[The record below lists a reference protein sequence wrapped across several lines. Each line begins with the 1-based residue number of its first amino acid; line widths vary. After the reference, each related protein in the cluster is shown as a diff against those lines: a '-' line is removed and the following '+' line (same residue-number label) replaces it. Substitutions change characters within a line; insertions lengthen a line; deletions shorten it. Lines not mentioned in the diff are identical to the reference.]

1 MQHFHYSKAKA
12 SYNILS
18 KYENMR
24 MISNNKTA
32 KIDLI
37 PSRA

>member
-1 MQHFHYSKAKA
+1 MRHFHYSKAKT

-18 KYENMR
+18 KHENMR
-24 MISNNKTA
+24 MISNNKTT